1 MSATR
6 FVHVR
11 RALRALRCAGA
22 VVATCALL
30 SSVGCGAT
38 TTRASE
44 AETRHA
50 RRAAAARQP
59 ELERAGGAATLAVP
73 RATDGAVT
81 LALFVDAGSRDA
93 TPPQL
98 ATAVA
103 WLAAARTEGVRVRV
117 EPDGTEWSVSCTPA
131 RLLECAAQLAGV
143 LATREV
149 DEAELLRVRGA
160 IVDARRRA
168 LTDDVRTADGLAL
181 RGVIGEAGGGAFG
194 RVEDDA
200 RLSAANVARFA
211 DAHYGPSRA
220 LFVAAGDVDGATL
233 RAAVAAALASAPA
246 ASAARGERAASPAGA
261 RADTGPSAQAAE
273 PVRVTVSE
281 SDAVGVAL
289 RVGSVRRAGAIAA
302 RMNAQRY
309 AEVGVGV
316 RDGAHAGGVRGTAIG
331 FGVRG
336 HGVVLARRAGDARSF
351 GGVSAWVA
359 QLVAALEIAR
369 RETDDAA
376 DAPTPPDALDVL
388 ARSYG
393 RAFMI
398 GDMQTTDA
406 SADSAIAVGVVV
418 RGGRAPSVRVP
429 DPDAA
434 LARETTTAAM
444 RARAAALA
452 SADAPVRGS
461 VTARSASVALTNGAR
476 IEVRGLPGATVRA
489 LAVRFSADA
498 AGEPTGVLGRA
509 ALAAEALV
517 AACVDGARH
526 DDTSLQPVVDA
537 RSFGFVATAHEEAAL
552 LRALHCALEV
562 SPDDAAIE
570 DARHVLVAS
579 LDVRVDPVAHA
590 QSLAA
595 RALAPETPA
604 VIAPRGE
611 PDRVGSVP
619 IGEVRAMLVGA
630 RRGARIAVAL
640 AGDVDVSASSAR
652 LGRRLAALDAG
663 ALGAPQRVAA
673 AAIDD
678 VVAATWR
685 GPGVRVV
692 VTLRAEPAE
701 LRGAD
706 VAGTATGIDARAAAL
721 ALGEQL
727 SAAPGARFVAA
738 GGELGAAGAFAW
750 IALDVDE
757 DALAA
762 LPSAVRRATALLGAG
777 AVGDAAVRSVRARLA
792 ERHAEAL
799 AAPALVASALAAARI
814 DGGSTVLA
822 PASDAALGR
831 VVDALMSARVRYVI
845 ARPAGSAG
853 GR

>member
-1 MSATR
+1 MSARR
-6 FVHVR
+6 FIDAR
-11 RALRALRCAGA
+11 RAIGALRCARA
-22 VVATCALL
+22 VVAACALL
-30 SSVGCGAT
+30 CDLGCGAA
-38 TTRASE
+38 TTRVSE

-59 ELERAGGAATLAVP
+59 EFERAGGAATLAVP

-103 WLAAARTEGVRVRV
+103 WLASARTEGVRVRV
-117 EPDGTEWSVSCTPA
+117 EPDGTEWSVSCTPE

-149 DEAELLRVRGA
+149 DEGELLRVRGA

-168 LTDDVRTADGLAL
+168 LTDDVRTADHLAL
-181 RGVIGEAGGGAFG
+181 SGVLGDAGAGAFG

-200 RLSAANVARFA
+200 QLSAANVARFA
-211 DAHYGPSRA
+211 AAHYGPSRA
-220 LFVAAGDVDGATL
+220 LFVAAGDVDGAKL

-246 ASAARGERAASPAGA
+246 ASAARGERAELPAGA

-281 SDAVGVAL
+281 SDAVSVAV
-289 RVGSVRRAGAIAA
+289 RVGSARRAHAIAA

-309 AEVGVGV
+309 AALGF
-316 RDGAHAGGVRGTAIG
+316 AVRGAAIG

-336 HGVVLARRAGDARSF
+336 HGVVLARRSGDARNF
-351 GGVSAWVA
+351 GGVGAWVA
-359 QLVAALEIAR
+359 QLVAALETAR
-369 RETDDAA
+369 RETDDEA
-376 DAPTPPDALDVL
+376 DAPTPPDALDAL

-393 RAFMI
+393 SAFVV
-398 GDMQTTDA
+398 GDTHATDA
-406 SADSAIAVGVVV
+406 SADSAIAVGMVV

-434 LARETTTAAM
+434 LARETTTAAT

-452 SADAPVRGS
+452 SADPAMRGS
-461 VTARSASVALTNGAR
+461 VTSRSASVALANGAR
-476 IEVRGLPGATVRA
+476 IEVRALPGASVRA
-489 LAVRFSADA
+489 LAVRFAADA
-498 AGEPTGVLGRA
+498 AGEPSGVLGRA
-509 ALAAEALV
+509 ALAAESLV
-517 AACVDGARH
+517 AACAQGAQH
-526 DDTSLQPVVDA
+526 DDTSLQPLVDA

-579 LDVRVDPVAHA
+579 LDVRVDPIAHA

-604 VIAPRGE
+604 VIAPRGDA
-611 PDRVGSVP
+611 DRVGSVP
-619 IGEVRAMLVGA
+619 VGEIRAMLVGA

-663 ALGAPQRVAA
+663 ALTAPQRVAA
-673 AAIDD
+673 AAIED

-706 VAGTATGIDARAAAL
+706 AAGTATAIDARAAAL

-727 SAAPGARFVAA
+727 SAAAGTRFVAA
-738 GGELGAAGAFAW
+738 SGELGAAGAFAW
-750 IALDVDE
+750 VALDVDE

-762 LPSAVRRATALLGAG
+762 LPSTVRRATTLLGSG
-777 AVGDAAVRSVRARLA
+777 AVGDAAVRRVRARLA

-814 DGGSTVLA
+814 DGASTVLA
-822 PASDAALGR
+822 PGSDTALGR

-845 ARPAGSAG
+845 ARAASSAG